1 MQNIKFYHCKKLI
14 TELFIARRLR
24 LNSKDKGVNSSPSH
38 AIATLGVSLSIFI
51 MILSLAIV
59 GGFKS
64 EIANKIYSLDS
75 HIRVYNAALGLDDNI
90 YTIHT
95 DDVMP
100 VIRSTF
106 ADDVVAKMS
115 LIADQSA
122 IIKTADDFKGI
133 VFKGVDGNFDWS
145 YIGSTLVSG
154 CLPDRAKPEEVLIS
168 NSVAKKLRIG
178 VGDKIYTYFCNQK
191 IKVRRV
197 VVTGIFNTDFDDF
210 DSNYLLGSLTLLQ
223 GVNGWSEN
231 TGNYVGINVKDT
243 AQIPALSY
251 LLFSKLAASAYNTDN
266 RTVYNVTNTTQ
277 TNASFFSWL
286 SLLDMNVIIIICL
299 MAIVSGF
306 TLISV
311 LLMIVLERIKLI
323 GLLKTLGA
331 DGSMIRRIFILLTQK
346 LILRSLIIGNVLG
359 IGLALVQKHFHIIR
373 LNPEAYYMPYV
384 PIQIDWLTIALLNV
398 CVFVAAYL
406 TLLGP
411 SHIIS
416 SIKPSTTLRYE

>member
-1 MQNIKFYHCKKLI
+1 MI

-197 VVTGIFNTDFDDF
+197 IVTGIFNTDFDDF

>member
-1 MQNIKFYHCKKLI
+1 MI

-106 ADDVVAKMS
+106 ADDVVANMS

-133 VFKGVDGNFDWS
+133 VFKGVDGNYDWS

-154 CLPDRAKPEEVLIS
+154 RLPDRAKPEEVLIS

-359 IGLALVQKHFHIIR
+359 IGLALVQKYFHIIK

-416 SIKPSTTLRYE
+416 SIKPCTTLRYE

>member
-1 MQNIKFYHCKKLI
+1 MI

-106 ADDVVAKMS
+106 ADDVVANMS

-133 VFKGVDGNFDWS
+133 VFKGVDGNYDWS

-154 CLPDRAKPEEVLIS
+154 RLPDRAKPEEVLIS

-197 VVTGIFNTDFDDF
+197 IVTGIFNTDFDDF

-359 IGLALVQKHFHIIR
+359 IGLALVQKYFHIIK
-373 LNPEAYYMPYV
+373 LNSEAYYMPYV

>member
-106 ADDVVAKMS
+106 ADDVVANIS

-133 VFKGVDGNFDWS
+133 VFKGVDGNYDWS
-145 YIGSTLVSG
+145 YMGSTLVSG
-154 CLPDRAKPEEVLIS
+154 RLPDRAKPEEVLIS

-197 VVTGIFNTDFDDF
+197 IVTGIFNTDFDDF

-243 AQIPALSY
+243 AKIPALSY

-323 GLLKTLGA
+323 GLMKTLGA

-359 IGLALVQKHFHIIR
+359 IGLALVQKYFHIIK

-384 PIQIDWLTIALLNV
+384 PIQIDWITISLLNV

>member
-1 MQNIKFYHCKKLI
+1 MI

-359 IGLALVQKHFHIIR
+359 IGLALVQKCFHIIK

>member
-51 MILSLAIV
+51 MILSFAIV

-106 ADDVVAKMS
+106 ADDVVANMS

-133 VFKGVDGNFDWS
+133 VFKGVDGNYDWS

-154 CLPDRAKPEEVLIS
+154 RLPDRAKPEEVLIS

-286 SLLDMNVIIIICL
+286 NLLDMNVIIIICL

-359 IGLALVQKHFHIIR
+359 IGLALVQKYFHIIR

-384 PIQIDWLTIALLNV
+384 PIQIDWVTIALLNV

>member
-1 MQNIKFYHCKKLI
+1 MI

-106 ADDVVAKMS
+106 ADDVVANMS

-133 VFKGVDGNFDWS
+133 VFKGVDGNYDWS

-154 CLPDRAKPEEVLIS
+154 RLPDRAKPEEVLIS

-251 LLFSKLAASAYNTDN
+251 LLFSKLAASAYNTEN

-359 IGLALVQKHFHIIR
+359 IGLALVQKYFHIIK

>member
-1 MQNIKFYHCKKLI
+1 MI

-106 ADDVVAKMS
+106 ADDVVANMS

-133 VFKGVDGNFDWS
+133 VFKGVDGNYDWS

-154 CLPDRAKPEEVLIS
+154 RLPDRAKPEEVLIS

-178 VGDKIYTYFCNQK
+178 VGDKIYTYFCNQR

-359 IGLALVQKHFHIIR
+359 IGLALVQKYFHIIK

>member
-1 MQNIKFYHCKKLI
+1 MI

-106 ADDVVAKMS
+106 ADDVVANMS

-133 VFKGVDGNFDWS
+133 VFKGVDGNYDWS

-154 CLPDRAKPEEVLIS
+154 RLPDRAKPEEVLIS

-384 PIQIDWLTIALLNV
+384 PLQIDWLTIALLNV

>member
-1 MQNIKFYHCKKLI
+1 MI

-106 ADDVVAKMS
+106 ADDVVANMS

-133 VFKGVDGNFDWS
+133 VFKGVDGNYDWS

-154 CLPDRAKPEEVLIS
+154 RLPDRAKPEEVLIS

-197 VVTGIFNTDFDDF
+197 IVTGIFNTDFDDF

-359 IGLALVQKHFHIIR
+359 IGLALVQKYFHIIK

-384 PIQIDWLTIALLNV
+384 PIQIDWVTIALLNV

>member
-1 MQNIKFYHCKKLI
+1 MI

-106 ADDVVAKMS
+106 ADDVVANMS

-133 VFKGVDGNFDWS
+133 VFKGVDGNYDWS

-154 CLPDRAKPEEVLIS
+154 RLPDRAKPEEVLIS

-197 VVTGIFNTDFDDF
+197 IVTGIFNTDFDDF

-359 IGLALVQKHFHIIR
+359 IGLALVQKYFHIIN

>member
-106 ADDVVAKMS
+106 ADDVVANMS

-133 VFKGVDGNFDWS
+133 VFKGVDGNYDWS

-154 CLPDRAKPEEVLIS
+154 RLPDRAKPEEVLIS

-197 VVTGIFNTDFDDF
+197 IVTGIFNTDFDDF

-231 TGNYVGINVKDT
+231 TGNYVGIIVKDT

-359 IGLALVQKHFHIIR
+359 IGLALVQKYFHIIR

>member
-1 MQNIKFYHCKKLI
+1 MI

-106 ADDVVAKMS
+106 ADDVVANMS

-133 VFKGVDGNFDWS
+133 VFKGVDGNYDWS

-154 CLPDRAKPEEVLIS
+154 RLPDRAKPEEVLIS

-231 TGNYVGINVKDT
+231 TGNYVGIIVKDT